1 MTGCTSKASDL
12 HNAIYAQDVAVE
24 VRSWPIGRIVQC
36 GRWEGGGEACIC
48 TDHQG
53 VEGRVGSLLFYST
66 CNSSASFVSP
76 EFNTQE
82 SGVNTNCVRGSG
94 DSMTE
99 HRAMYMWLGQR
110 NVATQV
116 LYAQDE
122 ITPKRLNLATMVK
135 SHVNPEA
142 SKYKNGPVYI

>member
-1 MTGCTSKASDL
+1 M
-12 HNAIYAQDVAVE
+12 
-24 VRSWPIGRIVQC
+24 
-36 GRWEGGGEACIC
+36 GEACIC

-53 VEGRVGSLLFYST
+53 VEGRVGPLLFYST

-110 NVATQV
+110 NVATPSS
-116 LYAQDE
+116 LCPRRNY
-122 ITPKRLNLATMVK
+122 PKKVQ
-135 SHVNPEA
+135 PGD
-142 SKYKNGPVYI
+142 YG